1 MSINFRGAIE
11 MNYRTFLLTIPFAA
25 AGISTDFDGAQ
36 AQQLTNSM
44 TCERAIATFERQGR
58 VTTRTRSGSVLP
70 IYGGVPASEG
80 RTLYCG
86 QERVRNTVR
95 VITSDNNRCVIA
107 YRCS

>member
-1 MSINFRGAIE
+1 MK
-11 MNYRTFLLTIPFAA
+11 YRFFLLMIPFTAA
-25 AGISTDFDGAQ
+25 AVSTDVDGVQ

-70 IYGGVPASEG
+70 IYGGVPASKG

>member
-1 MSINFRGAIE
+1 MKHLSI
-11 MNYRTFLLTIPFAA
+11 LLIPPIIAA
-25 AGISTDFDGAQ
+25 TMVAGPVDAQ

-44 TCERAIATFERQGR
+44 TCERAKATYERQGR

-95 VITSDNNRCVIA
+95 VITSDNKRCVIA

>member
-1 MSINFRGAIE
+1 MKLQS
-11 MNYRTFLLTIPFAA
+11 FLLILPITTAA
-25 AGISTDFDGAQ
+25 IVAGSVGAQ

-44 TCERAIATFERQGR
+44 TCERAKATYERQGR

-95 VITSDNNRCVIA
+95 VITTDNKRCVIA